1 MVLMQ
6 VVFILVAVITLVSAL
21 MVVTVNRIPHAAMWL
36 VLVLV
41 GVAVLFALLDAG
53 FLVVVQIMVYVGAIA
68 ILIIFA
74 LMLTRKAMED
84 TGPQVGRT
92 WWSLL
97 ASGGV
102 FMVLVGALSPWE
114 QMQST
119 PGALPVGGLD
129 IAELG
134 RLLVEPEGFVIPF
147 EVASLLLLA
156 AMIGA
161 AYVALR
167 KGGRE

>member
-6 VVFILVAVITLVSAL
+6 VVFILVAVVTLVSAL
-21 MVVTVNRIPHAAMWL
+21 RVVTVNRIPHAAMWL
-36 VLVLV
+36 VLALV

-53 FLVVVQIMVYVGAIA
+53 FFVVVQIMVYVGAIA

-74 LMLTRKAMED
+74 LMLTRNAMED
-84 TGPQVGRT
+84 SGPQLSRT
-92 WWSLL
+92 WWALL

-102 FMVLVGALSPWE
+102 FMVLIGALSPWE
-114 QMQST
+114 QMQSI
-119 PGALPVGGLD
+119 PGILPAGGLD

-134 RLLVEPEGFVIPF
+134 RLLVEPAGFVIPF
-147 EVASLLLLA
+147 EIASLLLLA

-167 KGGRE
+167 RGGRE

>member
-1 MVLMQ
+1 MIVMQ
-6 VVFILVAVITLVSAL
+6 VLFILIALVTLFSAL
-21 MVVTVNRIPHAAMWL
+21 RVVTAQRIPHAAMWL
-36 VLVLV
+36 ILTLV

-53 FLVVVQIMVYVGAIA
+53 FFVVVQIMVYVGAIA

-74 LMLTRKAMED
+74 VMMTRNAMED

-92 WWSLL
+92 WWALL
-97 ASGGV
+97 ASGGL
-102 FMVLVGALSPWE
+102 FMILVGALSPWKAV
-114 QMQST
+114 QSL
-119 PGALPVGGLD
+119 PGALPDGGLD

-134 RLLVEPEGFVIPF
+134 MALVDPEGFVIPF

-161 AYVALR
+161 AFVALR
-167 KGGRE
+167 RGGRE

>member
-6 VVFILVAVITLVSAL
+6 IIFILVAVITLASGL
-21 MVVTVNRIPHAAMWL
+21 LVVTVNRIPHAAMWL
-36 VLVLV
+36 VLALV
-41 GVAVLFALLDAG
+41 GVAALFALLDAG
-53 FLVVVQIMVYVGAIA
+53 FFVVVQIMVYVGAIA

-92 WWSLL
+92 WWALL

-102 FMVLVGALSPWE
+102 FMVLVGALSPWK
-114 QMQST
+114 QMQAT
-119 PGALPVGGLD
+119 ARVLPVGGLD
-129 IAELG
+129 LAELG

-161 AYVALR
+161 AYVAMQR
-167 KGGRE
+167 GGRE

>member
-6 VVFILVAVITLVSAL
+6 VVFILVAIVTLVSAL
-21 MVVTVNRIPHAAMWL
+21 KVVTVNRIPHAAMWL
-36 VLVLV
+36 VLALV
-41 GVAVLFALLDAG
+41 GVAVLFAMLDAG
-53 FLVVVQIMVYVGAIA
+53 FFVVVQVMVYVGAIA

-84 TGPQVGRT
+84 SGPQVGRT
-92 WWSLL
+92 WWALL
-97 ASGGV
+97 ASGGL

-114 QMQST
+114 KLQSP
-119 PGALPVGGLD
+119 PGDLPAGGLD

-134 RLLVEPEGFVIPF
+134 MLLVEPEGFVIPF
-147 EVASLLLLA
+147 EVASMLLLA

-161 AYVALR
+161 VYVALR
-167 KGGRE
+167 QGGRE

>member
-1 MVLMQ
+1 
-6 VVFILVAVITLVSAL
+6 
-21 MVVTVNRIPHAAMWL
+21 MWL
-36 VLVLV
+36 VLALV

-53 FLVVVQIMVYVGAIA
+53 FFVVVQIMVYVGAIA

-74 LMLTRKAMED
+74 LMLTRNAMED
-84 TGPQVGRT
+84 TGPQVSRT
-92 WWSLL
+92 WWALL
-97 ASGGV
+97 ASGGL
-102 FMVLVGALSPWE
+102 FMVLVGALSPWKAL
-114 QMQST
+114 QSA
-119 PGALPVGGLD
+119 PGQLPPGGLD

-134 RLLVEPEGFVIPF
+134 VRLVDPEGFVIPF